1 MPQVFKSGWY
11 TDSEGVRRYGIDP
24 AQFDNP
30 TPNQPTPPAP
40 ETPNTPAN
48 AYAGVLG
55 SETPEEKAAR
65 EFRESQGAQYQTE
78 ANQVVNEEAI
88 RLATEQRFQAEIDAL
103 NRVYAE
109 KKNQER
115 LRGQGRLGTD
125 TAIQSRRGLIGSTF
139 GEAQTGKVEAANVQ
153 AEEAIQDELS
163 FELSQVRAKIR
174 KEASDEVLAKR
185 KAKAEGADSYM
196 TYLTEQA
203 ERSRTKVVSAAQRL
217 LAVASKTGT
226 DINWGS
232 TEIADIAKS
241 LKISVEEL
249 KNKYEDEKATKK
261 ATDDAAKLARYK
273 TLGKGES
280 LIDPATGLPVYSP
293 AVETEPLETQVVDGN
308 LLERQAD
315 GTWKT
320 IYAKPADKTKAPT
333 LSEQL
338 AMLKAGKIIDEYG
351 NLVDDPSV
359 LTEAEAKAKGQ
370 TQQRLAGIEKKIAL
384 IKQIQE
390 GGGLKGAVGPNIFSR
405 LQGTGFLNGVLKYAT
420 PLKLVD
426 TIKEDLSGN
435 VASTI
440 AAVEQLIDQ
449 ETLDKL
455 MELKAAGGTLGAI
468 SEKELS
474 ILQNSATQLSNWRI
488 KDKNGKTIGF
498 DITEGKFKAELEK
511 ALTAANKVFDELN
524 KELNNT
530 IKSSGTTDEYDW
542 ERSQLQPGE
551 ILIKDKATGEVGG
564 IPEGEF
570 DPNLYEELSFNKDLS
585 KSGNGSEVKK
595 IASAI
600 GQFESGGNYK
610 AVGPT
615 VTSGMYKGDKAYGK
629 YQIMSRNLPQWSK
642 EALGRSITLQEFL
655 NNPQLQDRIAEYK
668 MGKIYQ
674 QYGNVG
680 DVASVWFSGRPVS
693 KAGNAKDVI
702 GTTVPKYVSSVSNI
716 YKKLG

>member
-1 MPQVFKSGWY
+1 MPQVFQSGWY

-65 EFRESQGAQYQTE
+65 EFRERQGNEYQTA
-78 ANQVVNEEAI
+78 ANQTIDEEAI
-88 RLATEQRFQAEIDAL
+88 RLATERRFQAEIDSL

-115 LRGQGRLGTD
+115 LRGKGRLGTD

-139 GEAQTGKVEAANVQ
+139 GEAQTGKVEDANVQ
-153 AEEAIQDELS
+153 AEEAINDELS

-196 TYLTEQA
+196 TYLAEQA
-203 ERSRTKVVSAAQRL
+203 ERSRTKVASAAQRL

-249 KNKYEDEKATKK
+249 KNNYEDEKANQE
-261 ATDDAAKLARYK
+261 AAAQEAKIKSYQK
-273 TLGKGES
+273 LGKGES

-293 AVETEPLETQVVDGN
+293 EKEVEPLETQVVDGN

-320 IYAKPADKTKAPT
+320 IYAKPAD
-333 LSEQL
+333 
-338 AMLKAGKIIDEYG
+338 
-351 NLVDDPSV
+351 VDKP
-359 LTEAEAKAKGQ
+359 LTEKERIELEIKRAELRKLGYDIDQNGDVVQATDTVDPQKVQNATNVISQINDILNSKGF
-370 TQQRLAGIEKKIAL
+370 
-384 IKQIQE
+384 
-390 GGGLKGAVGPNIFSR
+390 KGAVGAGWSSLFGLNPPA
-405 LQGTGFLNGVLKYAT
+405 GTNAAATKSKVEALIGSETLKNMGLIKGVLSDRDMAILQLASTGGLNTKM
-420 PLKLVD
+420 KESDFKD
-426 TIKEDLSGN
+426 TIDKLKN
-435 VASTI
+435 ASWSVVNHPKLQIGEVMQFTDNG
-440 AAVEQLIDQ
+440 EQLYSYKNNDGTVYTGKEGDGYQ
-449 ETLDKL
+449 DLTTPR
-455 MELKAAGGTLGAI
+455 AG
-468 SEKELS
+468 S
-474 ILQNSATQLSNWRI
+474 
-488 KDKNGKTIGF
+488 
-498 DITEGKFKAELEK
+498 
-511 ALTAANKVFDELN
+511 
-524 KELNNT
+524 
-530 IKSSGTTDEYDW
+530 SSGGDD
-542 ERSQLQPGE
+542 LDA
-551 ILIKDKATGEVGG
+551 LLD
-564 IPEGEF
+564 
-570 DPNLYEELSFNKDLS
+570 ELSFSKDPNKS
-585 KSGNGSEVKK
+585 VNGSSNVKK

-610 AVGPT
+610 AQGPV
-615 VTSGMYKGDKAYGK
+615 VTSGMYKGDRAYGK
-629 YQIMSRNLPQWSK
+629 YQIMSKNLPQWSK
-642 EALGRSITLQEFL
+642 EALGRSITLKEFL

-680 DVASVWFSGRPVS
+680 DVASVWFSGRPVN
-693 KAGNAKDVI
+693 KAGNAKDVL
-702 GTTVPKYVSSVSNI
+702 GTTVPNYVKNVIAIHNR
-716 YKKLG
+716 LG